1 MNISRALAAA
11 LFGLLWACENT
22 SAPEPENLAIELGS
36 DTYVGAAVIDEELQ
50 DGNVSTWTFTEE
62 GRTGCMRGAP
72 FQMATRD
79 MGAQDLVIFLQGGGA
94 CWSDFCLAVTEAPP
108 GVPKVDILHP
118 DLDDNPVASWNVV
131 YVPYCDGSMFTGDQ
145 DHDEDGDGTPDRFH
159 RGLANLTAALDVAK
173 AQFPNP
179 NRILFSGSS
188 GGGFGAML
196 NTPLVRHYYPN
207 AKLFV
212 VTDGAV
218 GVARGAADPGFVARL
233 MEEFDADNL
242 LPPDCS
248 DCIDDGHV
256 TRLIDWYIARDPEVR
271 FGVFSSWYDLI
282 IGDIFLGIPPED
294 LRDAIATE
302 SERTHQA
309 FPDQYRRFIVD
320 GRAHTALLGN
330 VSGIIGT
337 NLGAVELPPD
347 IFSKLSKME
356 IGSLTKTRIGDLMF
370 RDWLKAMLDEN
381 LDVWVDTLE
390 EAGPPPE

>member
-1 MNISRALAAA
+1 MNISRAFAAA

-22 SAPEPENLAIELGS
+22 SAPAPENLAVELGS
-36 DTYVGAAVIDEELQ
+36 DTYVGLAIVDEELQ

-118 DLDDNPVASWNVV
+118 ELDDNPVASWNVV

-256 TRLIDWYIARDPEVR
+256 TRLVDWYIARDPEVR

-347 IFSKLSKME
+347 IFSKLNKME